1 MVGSLPKAT
10 VKYPVKSLIKAL
22 NILEAIADNGPQGI
36 TELGKHLGLRLST
49 VHRLLGTLKG
59 KGYVLT
65 DPLTSRYMLGGTVAR
80 IGDALS
86 RQSPLLVHGQVAV
99 EQLSLACNE
108 SVNLGLLEGTD
119 IVYAARHES
128 RYSLRIIT
136 VLGMRWPAH
145 STALGKVCLAGMTDD
160 EVIRLYSR
168 AKKLQRLTPK
178 TVTDIPEL
186 LNQLAAIRAKG
197 MAYDDEENSLG
208 TRCIAVPVHGHSG
221 AVVAAL
227 SISGP
232 KARLTPKHL
241 KELTVQLIKSGADL
255 SAKLGYSKLMTE
267 GA

>member
-1 MVGSLPKAT
+1 
-10 VKYPVKSLIKAL
+10 
-22 NILEAIADNGPQGI
+22 
-36 TELGKHLGLRLST
+36 
-49 VHRLLGTLKG
+49 
-59 KGYVLT
+59 
-65 DPLTSRYMLGGTVAR
+65 
-80 IGDALS
+80 
-86 RQSPLLVHGQVAV
+86 
-99 EQLSLACNE
+99 
-108 SVNLGLLEGTD
+108 
-119 IVYAARHES
+119 
-128 RYSLRIIT
+128 
-136 VLGMRWPAH
+136 
-145 STALGKVCLAGMTDD
+145 MTDD

-208 TRCIAVPVHGHSG
+208 TRCIAVPAHGHSG